1 MNGSND
7 MSDTTTPRVS
17 SSDNDNDTVGEHRGE
32 DEAGYRSYE
41 VFQRE
46 RVGAP
51 PPVKPGQMRTQDYLD
66 DPYPLLAKLRAYGPA
81 WRDWPGNCF
90 WVTHYNDVTSILA
103 DSANFAT
110 RSKRW
115 FYGMPSFGRDLRHH
129 VPILAAQAHGI
140 DTHAPDVARDV
151 ISSFLPGG
159 SADLATQFAA
169 VFPLHL
175 LGRTIGI
182 PDTELP
188 VFAERYLRMQRGFRW
203 HPTLQEAGK
212 RAIDELVDY
221 FTPLLAA
228 RRADPQDDWLT
239 AIAALEIDGPPSDAH
254 DVVATLLE
262 GDHETLH
269 GALANMW
276 TMLLTHPD
284 QLEMV
289 NNERRL
295 VKYAYLETL
304 RHSTPVLSADRFARR
319 EVERFGLLIPEGA
332 LVVCSAAAA
341 NRDERIFSDAD
352 SFVVGRKDLVQREPR
367 GQYRADGLP
376 SGIAP
381 GLGTPSR
388 FPAVPVGRPRSLYA
402 IVRDTA
408 TLASNL
414 LLDATKDI
422 RLAPDSSPVMKCR
435 GHGEMHTCW
444 HLPVVFRH

>member
-1 MNGSND
+1 
-7 MSDTTTPRVS
+7 MSDTAAPNIA

-66 DPYPLLAKLRAYGPA
+66 DPYALLAKLRAYGPA

-90 WVTHYNDVTSILA
+90 WVTHYNDVTSILT
-103 DSANFAT
+103 DSANFAA

-115 FYGMPSFGRDLRHH
+115 YYGMPSFGRDLRHH
-129 VPILAAQAHGI
+129 VPILTAQARGI
-140 DTHAPDVARDV
+140 DTHAPAVARETVD
-151 ISSFLPGG
+151 SFLPDG

-169 VFPLHL
+169 TFPLQL
-175 LGRTIGI
+175 LGRTIGL
-182 PDTELP
+182 PDADLP

-203 HPTLQEAGK
+203 HPTLQAAGK
-212 RAIDELVDY
+212 RAIDELVAY
-221 FTPLLAA
+221 FTPLVAQ
-228 RRADPQDDWLT
+228 RRSDPQDDWLS
-239 AIAALEIDGPPSDAH
+239 AMAALEIDGPPVDAT

-262 GDHETLH
+262 SDHETLH

-276 TMLLTHPD
+276 MLLLMHPD
-284 QLEMV
+284 QLETV
-289 NNERRL
+289 TNERRL

-341 NRDERIFSDAD
+341 NRDERIFSDPD

-381 GLGTPSR
+381 ALGTPSR
-388 FPAVPVGRPRSLYA
+388 FPATPVGRPRSLYA

-408 TLASNL
+408 ALASSL

-422 RLAPDSSPVMKCR
+422 RLAPGATPVMKCR

-444 HLPVVFRH
+444 HLPVTFRT